1 MKINI
6 RHVSI
11 LLAILIASVG
21 FGFAFDAIATAIEKN
36 EYPIVDTYADQIRAT
51 AEEFAIPEAI
61 LWAVVRTE
69 SNFASNVV
77 GDDGSIGLM
86 QLTPEDLAM
95 IQAEILEEPPQES
108 GMLYDPKTNL
118 RVGGAY
124 LSYLYQ
130 RYGVW
135 YTVFAAYAAGCDAVD
150 DWMQDE
156 RYVNGHGTL
165 IAIPD
170 ADVSAHVART
180 MNAHKLY
187 TRLYF
192 D

>member
-11 LLAILIASVG
+11 LLAILLLSVA
-21 FGFAFDAIATAIEKN
+21 FGFAFDAVMTAIERN
-36 EYPIVDTYADQIRAT
+36 EYPIVDTYAEQIRAT
-51 AEEFAIPEAI
+51 AEEFALPEAI

-69 SNFASNVV
+69 SNFASNAV

-86 QLTPEDLAM
+86 QLTPDEFHM
-95 IQAEILEEPPQES
+95 IQSELLGESTQET
-108 GMLYDPKTNL
+108 GLLYDPNTNL
-118 RVGGAY
+118 RIGGAY

-150 DWMQDE
+150 AWMRDE
-156 RYVNGHGTL
+156 RYVNDHGTL
-165 IAIPD
+165 VAIPD
-170 ADVSAHVART
+170 AAVAAHVART
-180 MNAHKLY
+180 VEAHKLY
-187 TRLYF
+187 TSLYF